1 METVK
6 NMNDI
11 SKSSGAMS
19 DERSIAPGE
28 ITFTMLPIDRIALPE
43 ALSDSRIPVSQET
56 LALFLPI
63 IVRKYREAYVIVDGS
78 KRFRALAG
86 AGRTHCSCGIIEAEM
101 DEKQAGL
108 LRIRLN
114 CCRELHPRE
123 KLLFIRWLKA
133 VFDRDR
139 FQRFAQEL
147 RMTPAERHDFENLSA
162 CSEMIVEAAI
172 QGTLDPTVAP
182 DIALLCE
189 PDASALI
196 RLFAT
201 LTFSRQMQREL
212 AEWLHEIAFI
222 SRSSIQDIIASPGI
236 DGILSSAKLNA
247 PQKIAAI
254 HDFAF
259 SQRFPLY
266 AASKKLWT
274 KKIREV
280 NPDPSAVT
288 FVAGPSFEKT
298 GIGLRI
304 RLNDATKAG
313 DTMRDLAAISLEDW
327 QKVLDPTILL
337 TED

>member
-1 METVK
+1 
-6 NMNDI
+6 
-11 SKSSGAMS
+11 MS
-19 DERSIAPGE
+19 DERSLVPSE
-28 ITFTMLPIDRIALPE
+28 LTFTMLPIDRIALPE
-43 ALSDSRIPVSQET
+43 ALSDARIVSQES

-63 IVRKYREAYVIVDGS
+63 IVRKYREAYEIVDGG
-78 KRFRALAG
+78 KRFKAQTD
-86 AGRTHCSCGIIEAEM
+86 AGRTLCSCGIIEADM

-114 CCRELHPRE
+114 CGRELHPRE

-133 VFDRDR
+133 ALDHDHY
-139 FQRFAQEL
+139 QHFAQEL
-147 RMTPAERHDFENLSA
+147 RMTPAERHDFEKLSA
-162 CSEMIVEAAI
+162 CSEMIVEAVL

-182 DIALLCE
+182 DITLQSE
-189 PDASALI
+189 PDVSALI

-236 DGILSSAKLNA
+236 DRILSSVKLNA
-247 PQKIAAI
+247 PQKTAAV

-266 AASKKLWT
+266 AEAKKLWT
-274 KKIREV
+274 KKVREV

-288 FVAGPSFEKT
+288 FMTGPSFEKT
-298 GIGLRI
+298 GIDLRI
-304 RLNDATKAG
+304 RLNDANKAR
-313 DTMRDLAAISLEDW
+313 DVMRDLAAISREDW

-337 TED
+337 SEGKKV